1 MHLEFSDE
9 QLELRDSARA
19 ILARECPPRLV
30 REVAVSGAE
39 AEGFRSQL
47 SWLGWPAL
55 TVDVDFGGLG
65 RGFVELAIVLEE
77 LGRAAA
83 PGPFL
88 ATMTQFVPAVRE
100 AGSSAQVS
108 RFLSAVAAGQLNGTL
123 ALYEGGRW
131 DPFSIGAT
139 ATRDGDGWVL
149 SGHKRQVLCC
159 AEVDEVVVAARR
171 ASGMLGL
178 FVVPAADV
186 TFTRV
191 DSVDGTRS
199 LGNLELDG
207 VWVPDARMLGDPHV
221 TVDAT
226 PAVAATVAEA
236 TVGMALDTIGVCG
249 ALFQSAL
256 EAALELPVR
265 SLGAEPENGKAN
277 GDANGGASAGANGS
291 NGGEGGE
298 RNAGRNGNPPV
309 VAAAPPPVRT
319 PPQAVRHS
327 LAEMAAA
334 LERTRAIVYQAS
346 AAVAERHER
355 ATVTASQAKA
365 AAGACQRLIVAR
377 SLEIHG
383 RGPRRADVQL
393 WVRRA
398 QAGELLLGSSAD
410 HHRVVADELFRA
422 PKRQPAS
429 AGLAAVLG
437 L

>member
-1 MHLEFSDE
+1 MHLEFTDE
-9 QLELRDSARA
+9 QLELRESARA
-19 ILARECPPRLV
+19 ILTRECPARLV
-30 REVAVSGAE
+30 REVAVSRAE

-55 TVDVDFGGLG
+55 TIDVDLGGLG
-65 RGFVELAIVLEE
+65 RSFVELAVILEE

-100 AGSSAQVS
+100 AGSAAQVN
-108 RFLSAVAAGQLNGTL
+108 RFLSAVAAGQLSGTL
-123 ALYEGGRW
+123 ALHEGGRW

-149 SGHKRQVLCC
+149 SGRKRQVLCC
-159 AEVDEVVVAARR
+159 AEVDEIVVAARR
-171 ASGMLGL
+171 GSGMLGL
-178 FVVPAADV
+178 FVVPASEI
-186 TFTRV
+186 TFSRV
-191 DSVDGTRS
+191 ESLDGTRS

-207 VWVPDARMLGDPHV
+207 VWVPDARMLGEPGV

-236 TVGMALDTIGVCG
+236 TVGMALDTVGVCG
-249 ALFQSAL
+249 ALFQSSL
-256 EAALELPVR
+256 EAALDLPVR
-265 SLGAEPENGKAN
+265 SLAAEPEDGGAD
-277 GDANGGASAGANGS
+277 GDAAAGPNGHTGASGRP
-291 NGGEGGE
+291 E
-298 RNAGRNGNPPV
+298 RAAGRNGDQP
-309 VAAAPPPVRT
+309 APPAPPQVRT
-319 PPQAVRHS
+319 PPQAIRHS
-327 LAEMAAA
+327 LAEMAGA
-334 LERTRAIVYQAS
+334 LERTRAIAYQAT

-355 ATVTASQAKA
+355 AMVTASQAKA
-365 AAGACQRLIVAR
+365 AAGACQRLIVAA

-383 RGPRRADVQL
+383 RGPRRADAQL

-398 QAGELLLGSSAD
+398 QSDELLLGSSTD
-410 HHRVVADELFRA
+410 HRRVVADDLFRA
-422 PKRQPAS
+422 PRRQPAS

>member
-1 MHLEFSDE
+1 MHLEFTDE

-19 ILARECPPRLV
+19 ILARECPARLV

-55 TVDVDFGGLG
+55 TIDVDLGGLG
-65 RGFVELAIVLEE
+65 RSFVELAVVLEE
-77 LGRAAA
+77 LGRALA

-100 AGSSAQVS
+100 AGSAAQVN
-108 RFLSAVAAGQLNGTL
+108 RFLSAVAAGQLTGTL
-123 ALYEGGRW
+123 ALHEGGRW

-139 ATRDGDGWVL
+139 AARDGDGWVL
-149 SGHKRQVLCC
+149 SGPKRQVLCC
-159 AEVDEVVVAARR
+159 AEVDEIVVAARR
-171 ASGMLGL
+171 GSGMLGL
-178 FVVPAADV
+178 FVVPASEV

-191 DSVDGTRS
+191 EGLDGTRS

-207 VWVPDARMLGDPHV
+207 VWVPDARMLGEPDV

-226 PAVAATVAEA
+226 PAVAATIAEA
-236 TVGMALDTIGVCG
+236 TVGMALDSVGVCG
-249 ALFQSAL
+249 ALFQSSL
-256 EAALELPVR
+256 EAALDLPVR
-265 SLGAEPENGKAN
+265 SLAAEPDDGEAN
-277 GDANGGASAGANGS
+277 GDAAAGPNGPTGAGGGTERSAS
-291 NGGEGGE
+291 
-298 RNAGRNGNPPV
+298 RNGDRPVPP
-309 VAAAPPPVRT
+309 APLSVRT

-327 LAEMAAA
+327 LAEMAGA
-334 LERTRAIVYQAS
+334 LERTRAIVYQAT

-355 ATVTASQAKA
+355 AMVTASQAKA
-365 AAGACQRLIVAR
+365 AAGACQRLIVAA

-383 RGPRRADVQL
+383 RGPRRADAQL

-398 QAGELLLGSSAD
+398 QSDELLLGSSTD
-410 HHRVVADELFRA
+410 HRRVVADDLFRA
-422 PKRQPAS
+422 PRRQPAS

>member
-1 MHLEFSDE
+1 MHLEFTDE
-9 QLELRDSARA
+9 QLELRESARA
-19 ILARECPPRLV
+19 ILTRECPPRLV
-30 REVAVSGAE
+30 REVAVSGAD
-39 AEGFRSQL
+39 AGGFRSQL

-65 RGFVELAIVLEE
+65 RGFVELAVVLEE

-139 ATRDGDGWVL
+139 ATREGDGWVL

-159 AEVDEVVVAARR
+159 AEVDEIVVAARR

-186 TFTRV
+186 TFARV
-191 DSVDGTRS
+191 DSLDGTRS
-199 LGNLELDG
+199 LGNLDLDG
-207 VWVPDARMLGDPHV
+207 VWVPDARMLGDPDV

-226 PAVAATVAEA
+226 PAVAATIAEA
-236 TVGMALDTIGVCG
+236 TVGMALDTVGVCG

-265 SLGAEPENGKAN
+265 SLGNEPGGGEAD
-277 GDANGGASAGANGS
+277 GDAAGGS
-291 NGGEGGE
+291 NGSEAAQRHG
-298 RNAGRNGNPPV
+298 GRNGDQPV
-309 VAAAPPPVRT
+309 VAAPPPLRT

-327 LAEMAAA
+327 LAEMAGA
-334 LERTRAIVYQAS
+334 LERTRAIVYQAT
-346 AAVAERHER
+346 ATVAERHER

-365 AAGACQRLIVAR
+365 AAGACQRLIVSR
-377 SLEIHG
+377 SIEIHG
-383 RGPRRADVQL
+383 RGPRRADAQL

-398 QAGELLLGSSAD
+398 QSGELLLGSSAD

>member
-1 MHLEFSDE
+1 MHLEFTDE
-9 QLELRDSARA
+9 QLELRESARA

-55 TVDVDFGGLG
+55 TVDVDLGGLG
-65 RGFVELAIVLEE
+65 RSFVELAVILEE
-77 LGRAAA
+77 LGRVAA
-83 PGPFL
+83 PGPYL

-100 AGSSAQVS
+100 AGSAAQVS

-123 ALYEGGRW
+123 ALHEGGRW

-139 ATRDGDGWVL
+139 ATRDGEGWVL

-159 AEVDEVVVAARR
+159 AEVDEIVVAARR
-171 ASGMLGL
+171 ASGTLGL
-178 FVVPAADV
+178 FVVPAAEV
-186 TFTRV
+186 AFARV

-207 VWVPDARMLGDPHV
+207 VWVPDARMLGDPEV

-226 PAVAATVAEA
+226 PAVAATIAEA
-236 TVGMALDTIGVCG
+236 TVGMALDTVGVCG
-249 ALFQSAL
+249 ALCQSAL

-265 SLGAEPENGKAN
+265 SLGAEPEGTEAG
-277 GDANGGASAGANGS
+277 GDPSAGPKGSNGS
-291 NGGEGGE
+291 NGSGGSGGAK
-298 RNAGRNGNPPV
+298 RDGDQPV
-309 VAAAPPPVRT
+309 VAAPTPVRT

-327 LAEMAAA
+327 LAEMAGA
-334 LERTRAIVYQAS
+334 LERTRAIVYQAT

-383 RGPRRADVQL
+383 RGPRRVDAQL

-398 QAGELLLGSSAD
+398 QSGELLLGSSAD
-410 HHRVVADELFRA
+410 HHRVVADELFRT

>member
-1 MHLEFSDE
+1 MHLEFTDE
-9 QLELRDSARA
+9 QLELRESARA
-19 ILARECPPRLV
+19 ILTRECPARLV

-55 TVDVDFGGLG
+55 TIDVDLGGLG
-65 RGFVELAIVLEE
+65 RSFVELAVVLEE

-100 AGSSAQVS
+100 AGSAAQVN
-108 RFLSAVAAGQLNGTL
+108 RFLSAVAAGQLSGTL
-123 ALYEGGRW
+123 ALHEGGRW

-149 SGHKRQVLCC
+149 SGRKRQVLCC
-159 AEVDEVVVAARR
+159 AEVDEIVVAARR
-171 ASGMLGL
+171 GSGMLGL
-178 FVVPAADV
+178 FVVPASEV
-186 TFTRV
+186 TFSRV
-191 DSVDGTRS
+191 ESLDGTRS

-207 VWVPDARMLGDPHV
+207 VWVPDARMLGEPDI

-226 PAVAATVAEA
+226 PAVAATIAEA
-236 TVGMALDTIGVCG
+236 TVGMALDTVGVCG
-249 ALFQSAL
+249 ALFQSSL
-256 EAALELPVR
+256 EAALDLPVR
-265 SLGAEPENGKAN
+265 SLAAEPEDGEGN
-277 GDANGGASAGANGS
+277 GDTASGPNGYRGAAGGP
-291 NGGEGGE
+291 E
-298 RNAGRNGNPPV
+298 RAAGRNGDQPGPP
-309 VAAAPPPVRT
+309 APPQVRT
-319 PPQAVRHS
+319 PPQAIRHS
-327 LAEMAAA
+327 LAEMAGA
-334 LERTRAIVYQAS
+334 LERTRAIAYQAT

-355 ATVTASQAKA
+355 AMVTASEAKA
-365 AAGACQRLIVAR
+365 AAGACQRLIVAA

-383 RGPRRADVQL
+383 RGPRRADAQL

-398 QAGELLLGSSAD
+398 QSDELLLGSSTD
-410 HHRVVADELFRA
+410 HRRVVADDLFRA
-422 PKRQPAS
+422 PRRQPAS